1 MSKKQKAKIENEPWN
16 KNKAV
21 GQMAPFSP
29 EQCAIIRSLLAAEG
43 KIRDL
48 ALFNMAI
55 DTMLRAS
62 DLLPLRVIDITDHN
76 GDVVH
81 EFTIRQKKTG
91 AGHVVALSPE
101 TRNSIADWLLASDKN
116 KDPEAFLWTSIGNR
130 KTGRHLT
137 REQYA
142 NLVKKWSSL
151 ARIDP
156 RRHSTHSMR
165 RTKSAAIYDKTQNL
179 AACQHLLGHKSI
191 GSTAHYLG
199 VDQRKALDLAK
210 RIKI

>member
-1 MSKKQKAKIENEPWN
+1 MSKKRKAKIENEPWN
-16 KNKAV
+16 KDKAV
-21 GQMAPFSP
+21 GQMAPFTP
-29 EQCAIIRSLLAAEG
+29 DQAALIRSLLIAEK

-48 ALFNMAI
+48 ALFNVGI

-91 AGHVVALSPE
+91 TGHIVALTPN
-101 TRNSIADWLLASDKN
+101 TRDSLADWMIASGKG
-116 KDPEAFLWTSIGNR
+116 PEDFLWTSIGNR

-142 NLVKKWSSL
+142 NLVKNWCYL
-151 ARIDP
+151 ARVDP
-156 RRHSTHSMR
+156 KTHSTHSVR
-165 RTKSAAIYDKTQNL
+165 RSKSAAIYDATQNL
-179 AACQHLLGHKSI
+179 AACQHLLGHKNI